1 MPYFGTSPT
10 STTTPTTVAAST
22 TVGDG
27 TAEDTKLVFDGNALD
42 FRIGIDDGTDKI
54 EIGKGNAHGTTTHL
68 TFDTNGIMTTP
79 LQSGAYARKS
89 ANQSI
94 NNATLTLVT
103 WDEEGYD
110 ILSEFASNK
119 FTATAAGIYSVV
131 AFTGMNLAD
140 GDSLFSGLYKN
151 GSLTHRTNTRVG
163 AAGDATAIHVANMQL
178 AASDYL
184 EVKVQHDYGSARN
197 LTGGN
202 DGAYSY
208 FMINKIA

>member
-1 MPYFGTSPT
+1 MPYLGKQPNKSPT
-10 STTTPTTVAAST
+10 SKIGNGV
-22 TVGDG
+22 
-27 TAEDTKLVFDGNALD
+27 AEDTVLTFDGNALD
-42 FRIGIDDGTDKI
+42 FRIGIDDGTDKL

-79 LQSGAYARKS
+79 LQSGAYARLA
-89 ANQSI
+89 ANQSV
-94 NNATLTLVT
+94 NNNTLTLIA

-110 ILSEFASNK
+110 ILNEFASNK

-131 AFTGMNLAD
+131 AFTTMSLGD
-140 GDSLFSGLYKN
+140 GDFLFSGLYKN
-151 GSLTHRTNTRVG
+151 GTLTHRSSVRPG
-163 AAGDATAIHVANMQL
+163 AAGDVPAIHVANMQL

-197 LTGGN
+197 IIGGN
-202 DGAYSY
+202 DGSYSY

>member
-1 MPYFGTSPT
+1 MPYLGKQPNKSPT
-10 STTTPTTVAAST
+10 SKIGNGV
-22 TVGDG
+22 
-27 TAEDTKLVFDGNALD
+27 AEDTVLTFDGNALD
-42 FRIGIDDGTDKI
+42 FRIGIDDGTDKL

-79 LQSGAYARKS
+79 LQSGAYARLA
-89 ANQSI
+89 ANQSV
-94 NNATLTLVT
+94 NNNTLTLIA

-110 ILSEFASNK
+110 ILNEFASNK

-131 AFTGMNLAD
+131 AFTTMSLGD
-140 GDSLFSGLYKN
+140 GDFLFSGLYKN
-151 GSLTHRTNTRVG
+151 GTLTHRSSVRPGV
-163 AAGDATAIHVANMQL
+163 AGDVPAIHVANMQL

-197 LTGGN
+197 IIGGN
-202 DGAYSY
+202 DGSYSY